1 MESCMAAIE
10 PTTRSSLNTLT
21 VGDRVRVVH
30 EVKIGSKRWKTTT
43 EGVVER
49 VERRRQGLH
58 FRRNVDDKVFSDLM
72 VLRLDDGQ
80 LTTVTVDEFTA
91 ITRL

>member
-1 MESCMAAIE
+1 MAAIE
-10 PTTRSSLNTLT
+10 PTTRPALNSLK

-30 EVKIGSKRWKTTT
+30 EVKIGSKVWKTTT

-58 FRRNVDDKVFSDLM
+58 FRRSIDDKVYSDLL

-80 LTTVTVDEFTA
+80 LTTVTVDEFTE